1 MEPERASIRAFVAA
15 LLAACAAFTPDAA
28 RAAGN
33 AAQVAGDAARG
44 QELYTARCGAC
55 HSIDDH
61 GAGPRHRGLFQR
73 RAGSEPGYDFSPALR
88 QSGIVWS
95 AQKVDQWLANP
106 NALVPGNKM
115 VVQLAN
121 DARDRADI
129 VAYLLKATR

>member
-15 LLAACAAFTPDAA
+15 LLAACAAFTPDVAQ
-28 RAAGN
+28 AAGN

-61 GAGPRHRGLFQR
+61 GAGPRHRGLFRR
-73 RAGSEPGYDFSPALR
+73 RAGSEPGYDYSPALR